1 MDSKYLT
8 KVLRLLRKIYPGQVW
23 KETNLQNLV
32 QGTNFSPELKRL
44 IVSCAAD
51 LKKMRVDLYVKGQVA
66 VEVNGEQHDKAIKFS
81 NEILDPEE
89 EFLRRRQLD
98 QVKDMALAEAG
109 VPLVTIWYTE
119 LNSGQL
125 TEEVLRNR
133 IRLIQEIANKV
144 PKQKRLNVSTPK
156 FRTRTESFE
165 ARKDRLV
172 KARKIRKAAYRKAK
186 LNRIQKEK

>member
-44 IVSCAAD
+44 ISLCGAD
-51 LKKMRVDLYVKGQVA
+51 LRKMHVDLYVKGQVA
-66 VEVNGEQHDKAIKFS
+66 IEVHGEQHAKAIKFS
-81 NEILDPEE
+81 NEILDPEAE
-89 EFLRRRQLD
+89 LLRRQQLD

-109 VPLVTIWYTE
+109 VPLVTVWYSE
-119 LNSGQL
+119 LKDGQF
-125 TEEVLRNR
+125 TEEILRDR
-133 IRLIQEIANKV
+133 IRIIQEIANKV
-144 PKQKRLNVSTPK
+144 PKQKRLNVKVPI

-165 ARKDRLV
+165 ARRDRLA

-186 LNRIQKEK
+186 LNRKKKV